1 MNEGR
6 GGLLSAGGILSII
19 VGAFEVLGGGMLVA
33 LTLLGCMPLGNSLC
47 PALPNPEGMLS
58 PYVLPF
64 GMCVSP
70 TCLLIGGAVFVVLGI
85 IAIAGGV
92 SAIKRKSFGLSV
104 AGAICAL
111 PSVVLG
117 ILAVIFVSLGRG
129 EFGAEY

>member
-1 MNEGR
+1 MNESR

-33 LTLLGCMPLGNSLC
+33 LTRIGCLPLGMRLGWFLRG
-47 PALPNPEGMLS
+47 PETVPNLD
-58 PYVLPF
+58 VLPS
-64 GMCVSP
+64 GMCVAP
-70 TCLLIGGAVFVVLGI
+70 MCLVIAGGVFVVLGI

-92 SAIKRKSFGLSV
+92 SAIKRKSFGLSL

-111 PSVVLG
+111 PSVILG

-129 EFGAEY
+129 EFEAE

>member
-1 MNEGR
+1 MNESR

-33 LTLLGCMPLGNSLC
+33 LTMIGCLPLGMRLVWFLRG
-47 PALPNPEGMLS
+47 AEAVPNPD
-58 PYVLPF
+58 VLPF
-64 GMCVSP
+64 GMCLAP
-70 TCLLIGGAVFVVLGI
+70 MCLVIAGGVLVVLGI

-92 SAIKRKSFGLSV
+92 SAIKRKSFSLSL

-111 PSVVLG
+111 PSVILG

-129 EFGAEY
+129 EFEAE